1 MIVGITHLGYQWDF
15 ETARNV
21 LPDLLSGVVATVEL
35 TAIVMALS
43 LVVGLIVG
51 FMRLSRFLPLRGF
64 AYVFTELFRTT
75 PLLVQIIWFYFVLPV
90 QLHVTWPTFQL
101 GVVALTCNVSSFL
114 AEIFRGGILS
124 VDPGQRE
131 AALSTGMSEWQ
142 AMAKIVFPQAFT
154 RSIPLL
160 AAMWISLFKDT
171 SLVSVIGIQ
180 EIMFHAKLQAL
191 NTYRPVEIFTVTA
204 LIYFALTFPQSI
216 AVNWLFHRFR
226 TVE

>member
-1 MIVGITHLGYQWDF
+1 MSYQWDF
-15 ETARNV
+15 GTARNV
-21 LPDLLSGVVATVEL
+21 LPDLLSGVITTVEL
-35 TAIVMALS
+35 TATVMALS
-43 LVVGLIVG
+43 LIVGVILG

-64 AYVFTELFRTT
+64 AYAFTELFRTT
-75 PLLVQIIWFYFVLPV
+75 PLLVQIIWFYFVLPI
-90 QLHVTWPTFQL
+90 QLHIVWPTFEL
-101 GVVALTCNVSSFL
+101 GVAALTCNVSSFL

-124 VDPGQRE
+124 IDPRQRE
-131 AALSTGMSEWQ
+131 AALSTGMTEWR
-142 AMAKIVFPQAFT
+142 AMAKIVFPQAFR

-171 SLVSVIGIQ
+171 SLVSVIGIH

-191 NTYRPVEIFTVTA
+191 DTYRPVEIFTVTA
-204 LIYFALTFPQSI
+204 LIYFALTFPQSV